1 MLIYIPEN
9 LRNSN
14 GNAMPYDD
22 SALKAQIAE
31 TQTKI
36 TQLEAKIATGGGS
49 GGAKFADLFKFDFPS
64 ELNFPMTAQKTTA
77 GVMTTIST
85 TLNTFD
91 EAIKFCI
98 TDNLDT
104 VGIDYTITTEQN
116 GADIS
121 IFVKFKDN
129 SQKIIQ
135 TKDMS
140 LVQSEKAVKIDDEIH
155 AKFPTNH
162 DKSAF
167 TSYVN
172 QAKTGNI
179 TFKYDL
185 DGKTLY
191 KHPTYSFIDD
201 ETIACEFAF
210 PANATN
216 CFYRLNKTTT
226 PECMRV
232 DTNGDSVSIF
242 SESHPYAPLNANG
255 EVLGVIDEWVNFER
269 DLYIDAFMW
278 EYPEPLKI
286 RKVANLQIS
295 ITQIREM

>member
-1 MLIYIPEN
+1 MICILI
-9 LRNSN
+9 LR
-14 GNAMPYDD
+14 A
-22 SALKAQIAE
+22 KTQISE
-31 TQTKI
+31 TQAKI
-36 TQLEAKIATGGGS
+36 AQLEAKIATSGGS

-64 ELNFPMTAQKTTA
+64 ELNLPMVVQVTNAN
-77 GVMTTIST
+77 MSYST
-85 TLNTFD
+85 QIATLD
-91 EAIKFCI
+91 EAIGFYIK
-98 TDNLDT
+98 DKLDT
-104 VGIDYTITTEQN
+104 VGIDYEIATEQN

-140 LVQSEKAVKIDDEIH
+140 LIQSEKAVKIDDEIH
-155 AKFPTNH
+155 AKFPTDS

-167 TSYVN
+167 TSFAN
-172 QAKTGNI
+172 NRKTGNI

-185 DGKTLY
+185 DGKTVY
-191 KHPTYSFIDD
+191 KHPTYSFTSD

-242 SESHPYAPLNANG
+242 SESYPYAPLSANG
-255 EVLGVIDEWVNFER
+255 EVLGVIDEWLNFES
-269 DLYIDAFMW
+269 DLDINAFMW
-278 EYPEPLKI
+278 EYTEPLKI
-286 RKVANLQIS
+286 QKVANLQIS
-295 ITQIREM
+295 ITQVRDM

>member
-9 LRNSN
+9 LKNSG
-14 GNAMPYDD
+14 GNATPYDD
-22 SALKAQIAE
+22 SDLKAQISE
-31 TQTKI
+31 TQSKI
-36 TQLEAKIATGGGS
+36 AQLEAKIATSGGG

-64 ELNFPMTAQKTTA
+64 ELNLPMVVQVTNAN
-77 GVMTTIST
+77 MSYST
-85 TLNTFD
+85 QIATLD
-91 EAIKFCI
+91 EAISFYIK
-98 TDNLDT
+98 DKLDT
-104 VGIDYTITTEQN
+104 VGIDYEIATEQT

-135 TKDMS
+135 TK
-140 LVQSEKAVKIDDEIH
+140 LIQSEKAVKIDDEIH
-155 AKFPTNH
+155 AKFPADS
-162 DKSAF
+162 DKHSF
-167 TSYVN
+167 KIYVN
-172 QAKTGNI
+172 NQKTGNI

-191 KHPTYSFIDD
+191 KHPTYSFTSD
-201 ETIACEFAF
+201 ETIVCEFAF

-216 CFYRLNKTTT
+216 CFYRLNKTTA

-232 DTNGDSVSIF
+232 DTNGDSISIF
-242 SESHPYAPLNANG
+242 SENHPYAPLNANG

-278 EYPEPLKI
+278 EYTEPLKI
-286 RKVANLQIS
+286 QKVANLQIS
-295 ITQIREM
+295 ITQIKEM